1 MKKTIGETFWRTKWQ
16 FMLKNPSAFQ
26 KENEYWQK
34 RMRYICTLGEYLK
47 KGVPL
52 FCEAVENAGV
62 KAVVVGDGGLK
73 KRFGKNFKKK
83 VL

>member
-1 MKKTIGETFWRTKWQ
+1 
-16 FMLKNPSAFQ
+16 
-26 KENEYWQK
+26 
-34 RMRYICTLGEYLK
+34 MRYICTLGEYLKK

-73 KRFGKNFKKK
+73 KDLEKKYPDITFTGWLEK
-83 VL
+83 AQDRSMD